1 MNNDELRKILDEQ
14 KFWVDSM
21 GKNGRKANLSGANLI
36 RADLQG
42 ADLWGANLR
51 GADLYEANLRGANLH
66 EADLREANLHGANL
80 CGADLPHDTFV
91 IMGEPYPIMITN
103 GENLRAGCQHHSV
116 EKWRQFSKEDIVNMD
131 GRKALEFYPRLLDM
145 LDFYLGKGERP
156 DWLNQT
162 AQ

>member
-1 MNNDELRKILDEQ
+1 MNNDELRKILDEH
-14 KFWVDSM
+14 KVWVDSM

-36 RADLQG
+36 RADLRGADLQG
-42 ADLWGANLR
+42 ANLQGANLWGANLIR
-51 GADLYEANLRGANLH
+51 ADLQGADLQGADLQGANLW
-66 EADLREANLHGANL
+66 R
-80 CGADLPHDTFV
+80 ADLPDHTFM
-91 IMGEPYPIMITN
+91 IMGETYPITITN
-103 GENLRAGCQHHSV
+103 GEYLRAGCQHHSV

>member
-1 MNNDELRKILDEQ
+1 MNNDELRKILDEH
-14 KFWVDSM
+14 KVWVDSM
-21 GKNGRKANLSGANLI
+21 GKNGRKANLWGANLI

-116 EKWRQFSKEDIVNMD
+116 EKWR
-131 GRKALEFYPRLLDM
+131 
-145 LDFYLGKGERP
+145 
-156 DWLNQT
+156 
-162 AQ
+162 

>member
-1 MNNDELRKILDEQ
+1 MNNDELRKILDEH
-14 KFWVDSM
+14 KVWVDSM
-21 GKNGRKANLSGANLI
+21 GKSGRKANLSGANLI

-42 ADLWGANLR
+42 ANLQGADLWGADLQ
-51 GADLYEANLRGANLH
+51 GADLQGANLQ
-66 EADLREANLHGANL
+66 
-80 CGADLPHDTFV
+80 GADLPDHTFM
-91 IMGEPYPIMITN
+91 IMGETYPITITN
-103 GENLRAGCQHHSV
+103 GEYLRAGCQHHSV

>member
-1 MNNDELRKILDEQ
+1 MNNDELRKILDEH
-14 KFWVDSM
+14 KVWVDSM

-42 ADLWGANLR
+42 ANLQGADLWGADLQ
-51 GADLYEANLRGANLH
+51 GADLQGANLQ
-66 EADLREANLHGANL
+66 
-80 CGADLPHDTFV
+80 GADLPDHTFM
-91 IMGEPYPIMITN
+91 IMGETYPITITN
-103 GENLRAGCQHHSV
+103 GEYLRAGCQHHSV